1 MLTGSRPSP
10 VSRVLFYCQSS
21 LGIGHMVR
29 SLRIAGGLGR
39 HFQVHF
45 LNGGE
50 RLAELAVPDGIELIQ
65 LPAITTDAEFTR
77 LESMTPGLGL
87 EESFDRRR
95 AMLLEACERLA
106 PDILLVE
113 LYPFGRGQFSTEL
126 KPLLK
131 LARRQGTKVAC
142 SLRDILVARRDP
154 EAYERKVVDRMNQ
167 FFDLLLVHSDPAFQ
181 RLDATFSRLGEIR
194 APVRYTGYV
203 VPEVSSRPERREP
216 HIIASIGGGRFGHEL
231 AEAVVRA
238 APLLAGRIPH
248 RISLYTGP
256 FCPDNVAAHLG
267 ELAAGQD
274 NIEVQRFTPDL
285 HAKLQ
290 TAALSISMGGYNT
303 TMNIL
308 ATGVRA
314 LMMGCTNNGGMDQV
328 ERIQKLER
336 LGVVSAIHP
345 ADLEPAAFA
354 DRVIQCLAS
363 EPAATTLNINGVENT
378 AMELQT
384 LLEHEH
390 TDQHGSTRQ
399 CLA

>member
-1 MLTGSRPSP
+1 MSKI
-10 VSRVLFYCQSS
+10 LFYCQSS

-29 SLRIAGGLGR
+29 SLRIAGGLGH
-39 HFQVHF
+39 HFEVHF

-50 RLAELAVPDGIELIQ
+50 RLAELEVPPGVDLIQ
-65 LPAITTDAEFTR
+65 LPAITSDAEFTR
-77 LESMTPGLGL
+77 LQPMMPGLSL
-87 EESFDRRR
+87 EETFDRRR
-95 AMLLEACERLA
+95 AMMLEACERLS

-131 LARRQGTKVAC
+131 LAKRQGTQIAC

-154 EAYERKVVDRMNQ
+154 EAYERKVVENMNR

-181 RLDATFSRLGEIR
+181 QLDESFSRLAEIR
-194 APVRYTGYV
+194 APIRYTGYV
-203 VPEVSSRPERREP
+203 VPEIATDIARHEEC
-216 HIIASIGGGRFGHEL
+216 IIASIGGGRFGHEL

-248 RISLYTGP
+248 RIRLYTGP
-256 FCPDNVAAHLG
+256 FCPDTVSEHLH
-267 ELAAGQD
+267 ELAAGQH

-285 HAKLQ
+285 HRKLQ

-314 LMMGCTNNGGMDQV
+314 MMMGCTNNDGMDQIERV
-328 ERIQKLER
+328 EKLGR
-336 LGVVSAIHP
+336 LGVVHVIRP
-345 ADLEPAAFA
+345 ADLEPAVFA
-354 DRVIQCLAS
+354 DRVIHCLATK
-363 EPAATTLNINGVENT
+363 AARTTLNINGVDATASALQALLKPENT
-378 AMELQT
+378 DGQ
-384 LLEHEH
+384 
-390 TDQHGSTRQ
+390 GSTHQ